1 MNGEEENFKAWLVD
15 THPHVNLLRYGAVSI
30 GGDRRAMETA
40 RAEINDFRLIRNPDG
55 AVFTLVDAVALH
67 MNFVSALM
75 KWFEQ
80 DLAVDPTGRPV
91 EVGTFS
97 TVNEEGKSGIIASL
111 QYWMHGQ
118 DCRYL
123 GALRRGYLAS
133 RQSNSAQTTV
143 WSEVEATLRGAIS
156 TSAVWQRA
164 AITSVAIIWSMRQPK
179 FRSKALRKK
188 SQ

>member
-1 MNGEEENFKAWLVD
+1 MWTDFN
-15 THPHVNLLRYGAVSI
+15 

-91 EVGTFS
+91 EVGAFS

-111 QYWMHGQ
+111 
-118 DCRYL
+118 
-123 GALRRGYLAS
+123 
-133 RQSNSAQTTV
+133 
-143 WSEVEATLRGAIS
+143 
-156 TSAVWQRA
+156 
-164 AITSVAIIWSMRQPK
+164 
-179 FRSKALRKK
+179 
-188 SQ
+188 